1 MAFGHS
7 MILYSHLQSSNGKV
21 SLVAHKIWA
30 QLWLKGIDL
39 YETFYLFVLACS
51 HKYHPLPSIAI
62 YVGKALDMFS
72 LRVYWPS
79 TTMWSKGVNIIYRFV
94 LFSTM
99 PVGMRPPFHTSI
111 RFNQASFCCHIL
123 FVWVAKMSLNLNEQ
137 I

>member
-7 MILYSHLQSSNGKV
+7 MILYSHLHSSNGKV
-21 SLVAHKIWA
+21 SLVAHKLWA
-30 QLWLKGIDL
+30 QLWLKGKDL

-72 LRVYWPS
+72 LRVIGRALPCGVRGS
-79 TTMWSKGVNIIYRFV
+79 TSYIDLSCSQPCQLEWGHHFIHPFV
-94 LFSTM
+94 STKQVFVVVYYLF
-99 PVGMRPPFHTSI
+99 G
-111 RFNQASFCCHIL
+111 L
-123 FVWVAKMSLNLNEQ
+123 LKMSLNLNEP